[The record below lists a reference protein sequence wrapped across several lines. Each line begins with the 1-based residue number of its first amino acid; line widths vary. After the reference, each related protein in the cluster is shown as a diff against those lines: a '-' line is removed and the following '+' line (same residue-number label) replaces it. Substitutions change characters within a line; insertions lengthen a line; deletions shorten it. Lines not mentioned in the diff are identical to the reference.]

1 MTKGQFLAIDGS
13 MRKESNRNLSLS
25 LDFLPKKS
33 KLSLYVIKCIHT
45 HKNTFAL
52 AEMHQYYCT
61 KAVSLDNTPTEND
74 KTGSFFCLK

>member
-1 MTKGQFLAIDGS
+1 MRKGQFLAIDGS
-13 MRKESNRNLSLS
+13 MHKESNRNLSLS
-25 LDFLPKKS
+25 LDFLPKN
-33 KLSLYVIKCIHT
+33 VIKCIHM

-61 KAVSLDNTPTEND
+61 KAVSLDNAPTEND